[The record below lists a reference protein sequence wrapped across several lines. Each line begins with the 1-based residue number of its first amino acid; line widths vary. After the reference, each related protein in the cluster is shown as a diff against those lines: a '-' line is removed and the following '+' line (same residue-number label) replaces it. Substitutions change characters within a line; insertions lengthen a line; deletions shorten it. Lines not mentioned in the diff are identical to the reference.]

1 MNIAAIKR
9 QQEPEERVHTEP
21 AARSVLIVEDDL
33 SVVEYLEHVLDHL
46 RPGLDLDY
54 ATSAEDA
61 MSKIRSR
68 GGVEKETP
76 YSLVIADIFLDGEM
90 TGFDFWLE
98 CAKSFPDMPVVITSS
113 LSAERYLTILSG
125 FENTPTFLP
134 KPLTPGR
141 CRSVIEEF
149 I

>member
-1 MNIAAIKR
+1 MNLAALN
-9 QQEPEERVHTEP
+9 ENLSGSLHENLNP
-21 AARSVLIVEDDL
+21 ARSILIVEDDL
-33 SVVEYLEHVLDHL
+33 SVVEYLENILEQL

-54 ATSAEDA
+54 ATSAEEA
-61 MSKIRSR
+61 MQRLRERS
-68 GGVEKETP
+68 

-98 CAKSFPDMPVVITSS
+98 CAKSYPDMPVVITSS
-113 LSAERYLTILSG
+113 LPADRYLTILSG
-125 FENTPTFLP
+125 FDHTPTFLP

-141 CRSVIEEF
+141 CRTVLEEY

>member
-1 MNIAAIKR
+1 MEVAALNENVNPNQSI
-9 QQEPEERVHTEP
+9 
-21 AARSVLIVEDDL
+21 LIVEDDL

-54 ATSAEDA
+54 ATSAEEA
-61 MSKIRSR
+61 MKRIRTRS
-68 GGVEKETP
+68 TP
-76 YSLVIADIFLDGEM
+76 YNLVIADIFLDGEM

-98 CAKSFPDMPVVITSS
+98 CAKVYPDMPVVITSS
-113 LSAERYLTILSG
+113 LPAERYLTILSG

-141 CRSVIEEF
+141 CRSVIEEY
-149 I
+149 IG